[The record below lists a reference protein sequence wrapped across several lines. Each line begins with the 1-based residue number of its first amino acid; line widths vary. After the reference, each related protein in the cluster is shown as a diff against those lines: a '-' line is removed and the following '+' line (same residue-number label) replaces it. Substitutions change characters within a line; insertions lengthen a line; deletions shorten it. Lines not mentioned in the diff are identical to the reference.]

1 MENGSD
7 PIDALTMGVD
17 SLRIGPAANKSTAS
31 LRQMKERLAFNKDE
45 SHVTEMIK
53 AIPKGNTTSS
63 QTFYVIRCFINY
75 NTVYV

>member
-1 MENGSD
+1 METGSD
-7 PIDALTMGVD
+7 PIDSLTAGVD

-31 LRQMKERLAFNKDE
+31 LRQMKDRLAFNKDE

-63 QTFYVIRCFINY
+63 KQTFHICYYLCFINY
-75 NTVYV
+75 

>member
-1 MENGSD
+1 MESGSD

-17 SLRIGPAANKSTAS
+17 SLRIGPASSKSTAS

-53 AIPKGNTTSS
+53 AIPKGN
-63 QTFYVIRCFINY
+63 
-75 NTVYV
+75 